1 MFVILKPD
9 VILAGQDTHILS
21 WIVDSTG
28 ERLQTFSLR
37 QLQLCHA
44 KLLYAE
50 HKEKDFFLPLC
61 EYMINGPVAIVTFSG
76 GPLDRGIVDDIR
88 SQFGTSIRQNAIHA
102 SRTVEDEKRERAIF
116 E

>member
-1 MFVILKPD
+1 
-9 VILAGQDTHILS
+9 
-21 WIVDSTG
+21 
-28 ERLQTFSLR
+28 
-37 QLQLCHA
+37 
-44 KLLYAE
+44 
-50 HKEKDFFLPLC
+50 
-61 EYMINGPVAIVTFSG
+61 MINGPVAIVTFSG